1 MIMPKVKPPNG
12 PSESESPKAGQ
23 NYQAPA
29 LDKGLEI
36 LEFLARHGEPHGL
49 ADLAKALGRSKNEL
63 YRMALVLERRGYIE
77 RTPDDRFLLTNR
89 LFKLGMQT
97 PPIRNLHDAALPLMH
112 ELSQRLEQSCH
123 LAVRSDDDIVI
134 VARVESPG
142 LVGFAVRVGYRRHV
156 TDSASGCIFF
166 AFAPQSVRKTWLR
179 SLRRTAPKTIDIDR
193 FVQTTEEARVRGHAI
208 LPSSS
213 VSAITDIGAPIFD
226 GVEPAPIA
234 ALTIP
239 FLTRREEPAHAEQAA
254 RAVVETAERIT
265 HELSHA

>member
-1 MIMPKVKPPNG
+1 MKNVK
-12 PSESESPKAGQ
+12 SPAGHSKPAPAKAGQ

-36 LEFLARHGEPHGL
+36 LEFLARHREPCGL
-49 ADLAKALGRSKNEL
+49 ADLAKALSREKNTL

-112 ELSQRLEQSCH
+112 ELSQTLEQSCH
-123 LAVRSDDDIVI
+123 LAVRTDDDIVI

-142 LVGFAVRVGYRRHV
+142 LLGFAVRVGYRRHV
-156 TDSASGCIFF
+156 TDSASGSILFG
-166 AFAPQSVRKTWLR
+166 FAPDSIRNDWLT
-179 SLRRTAPKTIDIDR
+179 SLRRTAPKTVDLNR
-193 FVQTTEEARVRGHAI
+193 FIKTAGEATVRGYSMV
-208 LPSSS
+208 PSSS
-213 VSAITDIGAPIFD
+213 VSAITDIATPIFD
-226 GVEPAPIA
+226 GVEPGPVA

-239 FLTRREEPAHAEQAA
+239 FLTRREESAHAEQATSS
-254 RAVVETAERIT
+254 VVEAAERIT
-265 HELSHA
+265 QQLMHG

>member
-1 MIMPKVKPPNG
+1 MIMPIVNPPKG
-12 PSESESPKAGQ
+12 RSEAPSAEAGQ

-36 LEFLARHGEPHGL
+36 LEFLANHDGAHGL
-49 ADLAKALGRSKNEL
+49 ADLAKALSRSKNEL
-63 YRMALVLERRGYIE
+63 YRMALVLERRGYIA
-77 RTPDDRFLLTNR
+77 RTPDDRFLLTDR
-89 LFKLGMQT
+89 LFRLGMQT

-123 LAVRSDDDIVI
+123 LAVRSDDDMVI

-142 LVGFAVRVGYRRHV
+142 LLGFAVRVGYRRHIA
-156 TDSASGCIFF
+156 DSASGCVLF
-166 AFAPQSVRKTWLR
+166 AFAPQSVRKSWLR
-179 SLRRTAPKTIDIDR
+179 SLRRTAPSAVDVDR
-193 FVQTTEEARVRGHAI
+193 FVQTTEEAASRGYAI
-208 LPSSS
+208 VPSSS

-239 FLTRREEPAHAEQAA
+239 FLSRREEPAHAEQAA
-254 RAVVETAERIT
+254 RALVETAERIS
-265 HELSHA
+265 HQLSHA

>member
-1 MIMPKVKPPNG
+1 MSDVKPPIG
-12 PSESESPKAGQ
+12 RSEAASDSGGR

-29 LDKGLEI
+29 LDKGMEI

-49 ADLAKALGRSKNEL
+49 AELAKALNRSKNEL

-123 LAVRSDDDIVI
+123 LAVRSDDDMVI

-156 TDSASGCIFF
+156 TDSASGCILFG
-166 AFAPQSVRKTWLR
+166 FAPETVRKTWLK
-179 SLRRTAPKTIDIDR
+179 SLRRTAPNQIDLQR
-193 FVQTTEEARVRGHAI
+193 FLMSTEEARTRRYAMV
-208 LPSSS
+208 PSSS
-213 VSAITDIGAPIFD
+213 VSAITDIATPIFD
-226 GVEPAPIA
+226 GADQAPIA

-254 RAVVETAERIT
+254 RVLVETAERIT
-265 HELSHA
+265 HVLSYA